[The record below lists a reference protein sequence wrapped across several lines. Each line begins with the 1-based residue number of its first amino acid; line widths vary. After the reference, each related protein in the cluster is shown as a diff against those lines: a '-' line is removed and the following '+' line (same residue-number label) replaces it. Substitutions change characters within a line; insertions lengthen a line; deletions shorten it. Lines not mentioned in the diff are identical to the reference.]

1 MEDAIQQYL
10 RKRADLAT
18 RPLIADPW
26 DGVEHVIVIPAL
38 AERPNLFRTL
48 RTVASNPREDLK
60 RTLVICVV
68 NNRAEPNASIEQIED
83 NRLTLDVLDAF
94 VRGRKPEECRE
105 FADSGLRL
113 GYIDTSSPGRE
124 LPPKGGVG
132 FARKIGLDWGLA
144 VLADQGRPKGLLF
157 SLDADTLVEPNYI
170 GAVCEHFVARDGWAG
185 VIAYEHRVESSDDEA
200 AIVCY
205 EVFLR
210 YYVLG
215 LRYARSPYAF
225 NSVGS
230 TMVCHATA
238 YAAVSGMNT
247 RQAGEDF
254 YFLQQLAKT
263 GRVDEIETTCV
274 HPSARASDRVP
285 FGTGQRVRRYLS
297 RSQDEYKVYAPETFR
312 VLKEWLSTVAVRL
325 SEDGPEL
332 LARARRIAEPLA
344 VFLGE
349 QGFGEAWRNL
359 QANARDESQLA
370 AQFHRWFDGFRTLK
384 LVHYLRDHGMPEC
397 GMFEA
402 VDELLG
408 WVGDH
413 RPRPDIAGI
422 EADLDRQRVFLTLL
436 RRQPVR

>member
-1 MEDAIQQYL
+1 MEDAIQHYL

-18 RPLIADPW
+18 RPLVADFW
-26 DGVEHVIVIPAL
+26 DGVEQVIVIPAL
-38 AERPNLFRTL
+38 AERPNLFHTL

-60 RTLVICVV
+60 RTLIICVV
-68 NNRAEPNASIEQIED
+68 NNRAEPNATPEQIEN
-83 NRLTLDVLDAF
+83 NRQTLKVLDMF
-94 VRGRKPEECRE
+94 VKGGSPEECRE
-105 FADSGLRL
+105 FAGSGLRL
-113 GYIDTSSPGRE
+113 AYVDASSPGRE

-157 SLDADTLVEPNYI
+157 SLDADTLVEPDYI
-170 GAVCEHFVARDGWAG
+170 GAVCGHFAARDGWAG
-185 VIAYEHRVESSDDEA
+185 VIAYEHRAESSGDEA

-205 EVFLR
+205 EIFLR

-297 RSQDEYKVYAPETFR
+297 RSQDEYKVYAPESFR
-312 VLKEWLSTVAVRL
+312 VLKQWLSTVAGHVG
-325 SEDGPEL
+325 EDGPAL
-332 LARARRIAEPLA
+332 LARARCIAQPLA
-344 VFLGE
+344 VFLEE
-349 QGFGEAWRNL
+349 QRFGEAWRNL
-359 QANARDESQLA
+359 QANARDESQLT

-384 LVHYLRDHGMPEC
+384 LVHFLRDHGMLEC

-402 VDELLG
+402 VSELLG
-408 WVGDH
+408 WVGDR
-413 RPRPDIAGI
+413 RPRPDTAGI
-422 EADLDRQRVFLTLL
+422 EADVDRQKTFLTLL
-436 RRQPVR
+436 RRQPVQ